1 MTSRVSAPS
10 SLAGFSPHNRARAR
24 IVALEHLLEG
34 LIKLPLIGRRV
45 GLDAIIGLAP
55 GVGEAATAALG
66 LYLIWE
72 ARNLGASRG
81 TLLRMLANVG
91 VDTAIGSVPIAGD
104 LFDVF
109 FRSNSRN
116 LKLVKRLLDER

>member
-1 MTSRVSAPS
+1 MINHASAPVS
-10 SLAGFSPHNRARAR
+10 ITGLSPRDRTRAR
-24 IVALEHLLEG
+24 IVALEHVLEG
-34 LIKLPLIGRRV
+34 LVKVPLIGRRI

-55 GVGEAATAALG
+55 GLGDAATAALG

-104 LFDVF
+104 LFDLF

-116 LKLVKRLLDER
+116 LKLVKRLLDQR

>member
-1 MTSRVSAPS
+1 MTIRVSAPS
-10 SLAGFSPHNRARAR
+10 SLAGLSPHNRARAR

-55 GVGEAATAALG
+55 GVGDAATAALG
-66 LYLIWE
+66 RYLIWE

-104 LFDVF
+104 LFDLF

-116 LKLVKRLLDER
+116 LKLVKRLLDQS

>member
-1 MTSRVSAPS
+1 M
-10 SLAGFSPHNRARAR
+10 
-24 IVALEHLLEG
+24 ALEHLLEG

-55 GVGEAATAALG
+55 GVGDAATAALG
-66 LYLIWE
+66 LYLICE

-104 LFDVF
+104 LFDLF

-116 LKLVKRLLDER
+116 LKLVKRLLDQS

>member
-1 MTSRVSAPS
+1 
-10 SLAGFSPHNRARAR
+10 LSPHDRARAR

-55 GVGEAATAALG
+55 GVGDAATAALG

-104 LFDVF
+104 LFDLF

-116 LKLVKRLLDER
+116 LKLVKRLLDQR